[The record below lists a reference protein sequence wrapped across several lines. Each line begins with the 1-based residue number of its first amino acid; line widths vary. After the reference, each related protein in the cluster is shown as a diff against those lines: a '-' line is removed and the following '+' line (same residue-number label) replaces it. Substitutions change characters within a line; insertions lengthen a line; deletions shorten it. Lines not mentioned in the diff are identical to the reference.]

1 MEKARY
7 QSEIQINEL
16 SRNTCRTQSNIAIV
30 TTQYS
35 LKITLLGNSSVGKTS
50 LITKYCQEKFNPEGT
65 DPTINVSIQEKVIKI
80 DPFIEAKLSIWDT
93 AGAEIYLSFTKG
105 YLRDLNGIIFSF

>member
-30 TTQYS
+30 TTRYS
-35 LKITLLGNSSVGKTS
+35 LKITLQGNSSVGKTS
-50 LITKYCQEKFNPEGT
+50 I
-65 DPTINVSIQEKVIKI
+65 IKI
-80 DPFIEAKLSIWDT
+80 LSRKI
-93 AGAEIYLSFTKG
+93 
-105 YLRDLNGIIFSF
+105 